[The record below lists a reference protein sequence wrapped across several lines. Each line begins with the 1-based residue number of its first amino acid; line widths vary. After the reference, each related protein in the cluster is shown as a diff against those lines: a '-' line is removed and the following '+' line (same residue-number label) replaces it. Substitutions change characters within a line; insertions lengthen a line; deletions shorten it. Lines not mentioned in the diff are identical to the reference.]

1 MKLKLFDLFGVSIA
15 TVGLLSPMP
24 NALANSAESLTPRRE
39 SQSLHSQ
46 LESRRAIANER
57 TLNQKRLEPEKA
69 RNTHQIPIVVVDWQI
84 TQSNSKNLAEK
95 AERVSIIAGGLVV
108 AFILIGYVLD
118 ELFYR
123 KHRVSRAAILLQQIE
138 TLEKIWKM
146 PPQKRSK

>member
-1 MKLKLFDLFGVSIA
+1 MKLKLFDLLGASIA
-15 TVGLLSPMP
+15 TVGLLAPIPS
-24 NALANSAESLTPRRE
+24 ALASSVEISTPRRE
-39 SQSLHSQ
+39 AQSWTNEI
-46 LESRRAIANER
+46 ESRRAINNEWI
-57 TLNQKRLEPEKA
+57 LNQKQLEPEKA
-69 RNTHQIPIVVVDWQI
+69 RNTNKTHRVVVDSQI

-95 AERVSIIAGGLVV
+95 VDRVSGIAGGIVV
-108 AFILIGYVLD
+108 TFVLIGYVLD